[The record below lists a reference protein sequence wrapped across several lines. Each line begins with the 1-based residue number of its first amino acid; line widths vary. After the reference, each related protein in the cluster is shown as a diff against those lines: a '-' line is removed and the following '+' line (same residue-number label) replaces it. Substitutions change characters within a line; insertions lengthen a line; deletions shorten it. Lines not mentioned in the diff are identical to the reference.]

1 MRGAKAKKNE
11 VYVSFSLF
19 CTIVNICRDSG
30 MTLQRFFLTIMY
42 EFIVFKNIQLSS
54 RGQFLTYN
62 RGENNHKWPLKET
75 YFPQCISPAEIVFIK
90 QKNLYFTKIGAK

>member
-54 RGQFLTYN
+54 RG
-62 RGENNHKWPLKET
+62 
-75 YFPQCISPAEIVFIK
+75 
-90 QKNLYFTKIGAK
+90 